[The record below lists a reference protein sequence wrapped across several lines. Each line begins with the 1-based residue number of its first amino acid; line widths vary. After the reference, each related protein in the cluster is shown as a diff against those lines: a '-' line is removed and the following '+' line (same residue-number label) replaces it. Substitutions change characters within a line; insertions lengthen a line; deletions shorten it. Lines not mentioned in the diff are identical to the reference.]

1 MAEVKS
7 NRDLSTPG
15 LITAASSRKTDL
27 AAVSA
32 TEAVS
37 SEADIP
43 NEAVAKELAAAR
55 QSGDLLHCK
64 QLCFI
69 LL

>member
-7 NRDLSTPG
+7 NCDLSTPG
-15 LITAASSRKTDL
+15 LITAASSRKTEL
-27 AAVSA
+27 AAVST

-37 SEADIP
+37 GEAAIP
-43 NEAVAKELAAAR
+43 NEAAASELAAAR

-69 LL
+69 